1 MTVLGELV
9 AGGVSDRELG
19 REVFARIEPWIG
31 LVERKLDELLAGSP
45 LESLVPSRDIAFA
58 IVALYLGI
66 DMLSHLQEDDG
77 AATSLLGVAV
87 GNAALA
93 QALIATRRSG

>member
-1 MTVLGELV
+1 M
-9 AGGVSDRELG
+9 
-19 REVFARIEPWIG
+19 
-31 LVERKLDELLAGSP
+31 
-45 LESLVPSRDIAFA
+45 PSRDIAFA